1 MNMAESVGNPR
12 PMRLRVPIQVRFGDL
27 DALGHINNANYLA
40 YFEVGRMA
48 YLNQVLGVYRL
59 QEIGFI
65 LAEMT
70 VRYKAPGRL
79 EAPLTLC
86 LRVGELRNSSF
97 TFEYE
102 LVETETGKL
111 IATGTSVQVWYDYQ
125 RGQVVRIPAAIRE
138 RMREFDGLEAEK
150 QGG

>member
-1 MNMAESVGNPR
+1 MIMAESAGNPR
-12 PMRLRVPIQVRFGDL
+12 SMRLRVPIQVRFGDL

-79 EAPLTLC
+79 EAPLTLG

-125 RGQVVRIPAAIRE
+125 RGQVVRIPTAIRE
-138 RMREFDGLEAEK
+138 RMREFDGLEAK
-150 QGG
+150 D